1 MLHIILTILVG
12 LVVLLLVVLIPIF
25 LGWLSYKLSTVP
37 IPYWLYTFTGI
48 LIILFILTLA
58 YNLGQGILINLT
70 SL

>member
-12 LVVLLLVVLIPIF
+12 LVVLLLVALIPIF
-25 LGWLSYKLSTVP
+25 LGWLSYKLSKVP

-48 LIILFILTLA
+48 LIILFLLTLA